1 MKTLKQRFE
10 DWMTIAAY
18 ADSNEPEMG
27 FNITGHKT
35 HWMKKLVKHGKNA
48 LLSTEKADEPK
59 TDDIYTHSEP
69 QQPVGEPVNPDR
81 KLEVMLVDDEPIV
94 GKRLAPAL
102 KKYGYDVE
110 VFENP
115 VKAVDRFRE
124 KEFDVVVTDM
134 RMEKLN
140 GIQVLEQ
147 VMARSPK
154 TKVIFITGY
163 ATVENAREALV
174 KGAFDFIAKPFKPN
188 DLRMAI
194 VKAAMSLGYR
204 GEFAGVTA

>member
-1 MKTLKQRFE
+1 MKTLKQKFE

-18 ADSNEPEMG
+18 AESDEPEMG
-27 FNITGHKT
+27 FRITGKKAR
-35 HWMKKLVKHGKNA
+35 WMKSLVKRGKNT
-48 LLSTEKADEPK
+48 LHSTVQAEETKKDEIRLQSELQQSAAEPK
-59 TDDIYTHSEP
+59 
-69 QQPVGEPVNPDR
+69 QPKK

-94 GKRLAPAL
+94 GKRLKPAL
-102 KKYGYDVE
+102 KRYGYDVE

-115 VKAVDRFRE
+115 VKAIDRFRE

-147 VMARSPK
+147 VQARSPK

-174 KGAFDFIAKPFKPN
+174 KGAFDFIAKPFRPN

-194 VKAAMSLGYR
+194 VKAAMALGYR